1 MTVRSRTLA
10 TLFVIAAAAAP
21 ATAQTPGFAPERLA
35 RVDSV
40 LQQYVDA
47 GRIAGAVALVLQDGR
62 PVYERAF
69 GWSDREAG
77 VRMAPNTIFRI
88 ASQTKALTSVAILML
103 LEEGRIT
110 LDEPVGRHIQ
120 SFRRTTVAQRDAD
133 SVAIV
138 PARRAITIRDL
149 LTHTAGISY
158 GTTGEVAE
166 LYERQG
172 LGRAAGFGWYTADMD
187 EPICTT
193 MERLGTLPFIAQ
205 PGEAWVY
212 GYSTDVLG
220 CIVERVSGI
229 ELADFIR
236 SRITEP
242 LGMSDTHFYLDDS
255 ERARLAAVY
264 ASDSAGL
271 AVRAPDG
278 ARGQGHYIQGPRRSF
293 AGGAGLV
300 STAHDYARFLEM
312 VRNGGVLNGVR
323 ILAPRTVR
331 LMTTNQVG
339 SLYSSTGLGWSL
351 AFETIERYGAS
362 GLGGVGSYGWG
373 GAYGSWYRVDPEAG
387 LVMVFMIQLMPNG
400 TDIRQKFPTLVYQAL
415 TDAGS

>member
-1 MTVRSRTLA
+1 MTVRSRTVA
-10 TLFVIAAAAAP
+10 TLLVIAAGTVVPVSAQRPELAP
-21 ATAQTPGFAPERLA
+21 DRLA

-40 LQQYVDA
+40 LQQYVDE

-62 PVYERAF
+62 PAYERAV

-120 SFRRTTVAQRDAD
+120 SFRRTTVAMHGDTL
-133 SVAIV
+133 AIE
-138 PARRAITIRDL
+138 PAKRAITIRDL

-158 GTTGEVAE
+158 GTTGEVAA

-172 LGRAAGFGWYTADMD
+172 LGRAAGFGWYTADRD
-187 EPICTT
+187 EPICNT

-229 ELADFIR
+229 DLAEFIR

-242 LGMSDTHFYLDDS
+242 LGMDDTHFYLDDR

-264 ASDSAGL
+264 ASDSAGV

-278 ARGQGHYIQGPRRSF
+278 ARGQGHYIEGPRRSF

-312 VRNGGVLNGVR
+312 IRNGGVLDGVR
-323 ILAPRTVR
+323 ILAPRTVK

-339 SLYSSTGLGWSL
+339 SLYSATGLGWSL

-362 GLGGVGSYGWG
+362 GMGEVGSYGWG

-415 TDAGS
+415 TEAAR

>member
-10 TLFVIAAAAAP
+10 ALFLLVAGAFAP
-21 ATAQTPGFAPERLA
+21 VTAQRPGFAPERLA

-40 LQQYVDA
+40 LQQYVDE

-88 ASQTKALTSVAILML
+88 ASQTKALTSAAILML
-103 LEEGRIT
+103 LEEGRLT

-120 SFRRTTVAQRDAD
+120 SFRRTTVALRGAD
-133 SVAIV
+133 TVAIV
-138 PARRAITIRDL
+138 PARRPITIRDL

-158 GTTGEVAE
+158 GTTGEIAA

-172 LGRAAGFGWYTADMD
+172 LGRAAGFGWYTADLD

-229 ELADFIR
+229 DLAEFIR

-242 LGMSDTHFYLDDS
+242 LGMADTHFYLDDS

-278 ARGQGHYIQGPRRSF
+278 ARGQGHYIDGPRRSF

-312 VRNGGVLNGVR
+312 VRSGGALNGVR
-323 ILAPRTVR
+323 ILAPRTVK

-362 GLGGVGSYGWG
+362 GMGEVGSYGWG

-400 TDIRQKFPTLVYQAL
+400 TDIRQKFPTLVYQA
-415 TDAGS
+415 